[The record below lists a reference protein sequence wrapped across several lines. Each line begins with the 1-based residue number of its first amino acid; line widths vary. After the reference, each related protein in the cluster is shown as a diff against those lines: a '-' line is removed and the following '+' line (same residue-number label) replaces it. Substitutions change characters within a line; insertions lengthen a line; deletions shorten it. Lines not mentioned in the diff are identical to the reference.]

1 MRLRVLHDM
10 SFSPAMRERRRL
22 GSFLSF
28 SSSAES
34 GVLAIIEIFEVE
46 RNQGYIWK
54 VFAALLFRVFG
65 SM

>member
-22 GSFLSF
+22 ASFLSF

-54 VFAALLFRVFG
+54 LFAALLFRVFG